1 MYECAF
7 SYKNIKVKLC
17 HVLTRGP
24 SCPWRHY
31 CPLNHKKIDD
41 FTCFANKTAFINKI
55 IITINWHEWKLPK
68 CVWSFNLHTLH
79 TQRRSVTS
87 GAGLCECKTAA
98 SRGQQKPSVVPLT
111 APHEQR
117 CVAACRTPDAVFIQ
131 SPVSQTFPARDCAKS
146 FISSIHSSSTRSLSV
161 QFAHR
166 VKTLSDKYVK
176 LWFVLVIFTN
186 VSLSQWYLHKKM
198 FSVRVSSLVLI
209 I

>member
-98 SRGQQKPSVVPLT
+98 SRGQQKPSVVPSLRRTSSGVLLLAARPMRSSSRAQWVRHSLHGIVPKASSPQFT
-111 APHEQR
+111 AVPHE
-117 CVAACRTPDAVFIQ
+117 VFLCNLLTELKPFQTNMSNFDLSSWYSLTSASRSDIYTKKC
-131 SPVSQTFPARDCAKS
+131 SPSE
-146 FISSIHSSSTRSLSV
+146 
-161 QFAHR
+161 
-166 VKTLSDKYVK
+166 
-176 LWFVLVIFTN
+176 
-186 VSLSQWYLHKKM
+186 
-198 FSVRVSSLVLI
+198 
-209 I
+209 